1 MSKNYTRVVP
11 RDLFN
16 EAKLLKCLGQLFLIY
31 HDGVDAN
38 KSSLPV
44 GFRIEHDDSY
54 GSSMGFDVVQNQ
66 DDGGLEVANILC
78 SFCGFRIRL
87 YSSYNSR
94 QAYPLNYDIEGGNTP
109 SGEVFNEDGSLS
121 GAFLEDMLSLHKA

>member
-1 MSKNYTRVVP
+1 MSKKYTRVVP

-38 KSSLPV
+38 KAGLPV
-44 GFRIEHDDSY
+44 GFRIEHDDSE
-54 GSSMGFDVVQNQ
+54 SAGFSIVQNQ
-66 DDGGLEVANILC
+66 DDGGLEVANINC

-94 QAYPLNYDIEGGNTP
+94 RAYPLNYDIEGGNTDT
-109 SGEVFNEDGSLS
+109 SQESRH
-121 GAFLEDMLSLHKA
+121 AQR

>member
-1 MSKNYTRVVP
+1 MSKKYTRVVP

-44 GFRIEHDDSY
+44 GFRIEHDDSE
-54 GSSMGFDVVQNQ
+54 SAGFSIVQNQ

-78 SFCGFRIRL
+78 SFAGIRIRL

-94 QAYPLNYDIEGGNTP
+94 QAYPLCYDVGNS
-109 SGEVFNEDGSLS
+109 SGDVFNEDGSLS
-121 GAFLEDMLSLHKA
+121 ASFLEDMIFLRKG

>member
-1 MSKNYTRVVP
+1 MYKNYTRVVP

-44 GFRIEHDDSY
+44 GFRIEHDDSEAA
-54 GSSMGFDVVQNQ
+54 GFSVVQNQ
-66 DDGGLEVANILC
+66 DDGGLEVANINC
-78 SFCGFRIRL
+78 SYKGFRIRL